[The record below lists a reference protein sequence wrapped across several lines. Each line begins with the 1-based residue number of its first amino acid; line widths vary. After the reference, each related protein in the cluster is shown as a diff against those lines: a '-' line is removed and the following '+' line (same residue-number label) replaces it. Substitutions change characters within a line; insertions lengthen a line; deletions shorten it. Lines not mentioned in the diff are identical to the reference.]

1 MGDWKTDRLTE
12 AGLQDGS
19 YMLKSRLDA
28 IVAPYKTY
36 DLFFEITFR
45 VIRKLGMYEDIG
57 TPEECRKAMEVYELF
72 EQGDL

>member
-1 MGDWKTDRLTE
+1 MEDWKTERLTE
-12 AGLQDGS
+12 EGLHECD

-57 TPEECRKAMEVYELF
+57 TPEECRKAMEAYHAR
-72 EQGDL
+72 D